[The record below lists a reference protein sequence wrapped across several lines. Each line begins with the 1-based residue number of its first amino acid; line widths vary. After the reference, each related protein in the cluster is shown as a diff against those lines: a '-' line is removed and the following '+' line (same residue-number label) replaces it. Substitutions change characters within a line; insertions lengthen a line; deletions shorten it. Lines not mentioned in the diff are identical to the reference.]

1 MMARPTVVR
10 ICLLIQNLN
19 LLKMHGIDRLAS
31 EFLICRKGSSLA
43 DNTRSS
49 LLIYGF
55 SSSIQ
60 WTGAHI
66 RFQLS
71 NSGIEVRRD
80 KIIDAKPLPYTG
92 SVLAFTKRLQEF

>member
-1 MMARPTVVR
+1 MARLTVVR
-10 ICLLIQNLN
+10 ICLLIQNPN

-43 DNTRSS
+43 DNNRSS
-49 LLIYGF
+49 LLSYGF

-71 NSGIEVRRD
+71 KVRRD
-80 KIIDAKPLPYTG
+80 RIIDAKPLPYTG
-92 SVLAFTKRLQEF
+92 SVLAFTKRLQEI